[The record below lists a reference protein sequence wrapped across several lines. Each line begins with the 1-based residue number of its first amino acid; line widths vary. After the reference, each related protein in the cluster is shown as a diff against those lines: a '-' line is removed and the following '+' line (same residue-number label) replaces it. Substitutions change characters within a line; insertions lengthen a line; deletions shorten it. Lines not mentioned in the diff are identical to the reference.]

1 MVPAFVLAMRSFFRL
16 SALAVSAALT
26 GGVPSAQEQEPSPFT
41 AESELVVLHVTVKN
55 RAGSYVD
62 ALGADAFHVFEENR
76 SQRIDFFATEDS
88 PITVGLIIDSSGSMS
103 PVRYRVLAAAI
114 EFVESSNPL
123 DEVFALVFND
133 DVRSVLASSDPFT
146 EQPEVLRDAL
156 SAAFVPAGRTALHD
170 AIAHGLKYAAM
181 GSRQRHALIVLSDG
195 GDNASTTPFD
205 AALRQTQASNVV
217 IYTVA
222 IADPIGRDA
231 NPKRLR
237 QLANTSG
244 GIAFEP
250 PDVESVRRALQE
262 ISRDIRHG
270 YTIGYRPTDPT
281 EQVQFHPI
289 RVEVRSPSGERI
301 PTRTRKGYL
310 SGRSRVKADAR

>member
-1 MVPAFVLAMRSFFRL
+1 MRSFFQL
-16 SALAVSAALT
+16 SALVVSAVLA
-26 GGVPSAQEQEPSPFT
+26 GGAPSAQEQEPSTFT
-41 AESELVVLHVTVKN
+41 AESDLVVLHITVKN

-62 ALGADAFHVFEENR
+62 ALGADAFHVFEDNR
-76 SQRIDFFATEDS
+76 PQRIDFFATEDS
-88 PITVGLIIDSSGSMS
+88 PITVGLIIDSSGSMG
-103 PVRYRVLAAAI
+103 PVRDRVLAASI

-123 DEVFALVFND
+123 DEMFALVFND
-133 DVRSVLASSDPFT
+133 DVRPVLSASDPFT
-146 EQPEVLRDAL
+146 EQAEVLRDAL
-156 SAAFVPAGRTALHD
+156 SAAFVPAGRTALLD

-195 GDNASTTPFD
+195 GDNASTTTFD
-205 AALRQTQASNVV
+205 AVLRQTQASNVV

-222 IADPIGRDA
+222 IADPIGKDA

-250 PDVESVRRALQE
+250 LDVESVRRAFQE
-262 ISRDIRHG
+262 ISRDVRHG
-270 YTIGYRPTDPT
+270 YTIGYEPTDPT
-281 EQVQFHPI
+281 EHVQFHPI
-289 RVEVRSPSGERI
+289 RVEVRSPNGERL

-310 SGRSRVKADAR
+310 SGRPRDKADAR

>member
-1 MVPAFVLAMRSFFRL
+1 MRTFLPL
-16 SALAVSAALT
+16 SALAVSAVLA
-26 GGVPSAQEQEPSPFT
+26 GGAPSAQEQEPSPPFT
-41 AESELVVLHVTVKN
+41 AESDLVVLHVTVRS

-62 ALGADAFHVFEENR
+62 ALGAEAFHVFEENR
-76 SQRIDFFATEDS
+76 PQRLDFFATEDS
-88 PITVGLIIDSSGSMS
+88 PITVGLIIDSSGSMG
-103 PVRYRVLAAAI
+103 PVRDRVLAASI
-114 EFVESSNPL
+114 EFVESSNRQ

-133 DVRSVLASSDPFT
+133 DVKPVLAASDPFT
-146 EQPEVLRDAL
+146 ENAEILRDAL

-195 GDNASTTPFD
+195 GDNASATTFD
-205 AALRQTQASNVV
+205 AVLRQTQASNVV

-222 IADPIGRDA
+222 IADPIGKDA
-231 NPKRLR
+231 NPKHLR
-237 QLANTSG
+237 ELAITSG

-250 PDVESVRRALQE
+250 RDVESVRRALQE
-262 ISRDIRHG
+262 VSRDIRHA
-270 YTIGYRPTDPT
+270 YTIGYEPTDPT

-289 RVEVRSPSGERI
+289 RVEVRSPSGERL

-310 SGRSRVKADAR
+310 SGRSRDKADAR

>member
-1 MVPAFVLAMRSFFRL
+1 MRSLFRL
-16 SALAVSAALT
+16 SALAISAVMA
-26 GGVPSAQEQEPSPFT
+26 GGAPSAQELEPSPFT
-41 AESELVVLHVTVKN
+41 AESDLVVLHITVKN

-76 SQRIDFFATEDS
+76 PQRIDFFANEDS
-88 PITVGLIIDSSGSMS
+88 PITVGLIIDSSGSMG
-103 PVRYRVLAAAI
+103 PVRDRVLAASV

-123 DEVFALVFND
+123 DEMFALVFND
-133 DVRSVLASSDPFT
+133 DVRPVLSASDPFT
-146 EQPEVLRDAL
+146 EQAEVLRDAL

-170 AIAHGLKYAAM
+170 AIAHGLRYAAM

-195 GDNASTTPFD
+195 GDNASTTAFD
-205 AALRQTQASNVV
+205 AVLKQTQASNVV

-222 IADPIGRDA
+222 IADPIGKDA
-231 NPKRLR
+231 NPKHLR
-237 QLANTSG
+237 ELANTSG

-250 PDVESVRRALQE
+250 RDIDAVRRAFQQ

-270 YTIGYRPTDPT
+270 YTIGYEPTDPT

-289 RVEVRSPSGERI
+289 RVEVRSPDGERL

-310 SGRSRVKADAR
+310 SGRSREKADAR